1 MDVIQLSNDGRCR
14 WLEKQVMNKI
24 FPQAIRSAK
33 IKDIPTQYMIIDW
46 ISNDNGKVGVDL
58 K

>member
-24 FPQAIRSAK
+24 FPQAIRSAQ

-46 ISNDNGKVGVDL
+46 ISNDNGKVGVD
-58 K
+58 